1 MNIRSLILNRVHYN
15 IGNINGFDKYEL
27 RMPNYEIRQFFS
39 KLFIKK

>member
-1 MNIRSLILNRVHYN
+1 MIFSSLILNRVHYN
-15 IGNINGFDKYEL
+15 IGNINEFDKYEL